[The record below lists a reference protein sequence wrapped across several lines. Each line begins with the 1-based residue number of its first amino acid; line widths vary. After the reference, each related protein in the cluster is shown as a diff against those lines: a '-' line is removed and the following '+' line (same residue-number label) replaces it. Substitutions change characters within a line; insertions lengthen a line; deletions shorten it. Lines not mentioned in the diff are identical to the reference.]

1 MPTLLDALAGVPN
14 ASLPLPG
21 LATAGQ
27 PSAAAF
33 EAFKAAGGQ
42 VVLDIRDPMEPRP
55 FDEAELVRGLGM
67 EYVNVS
73 VRQGSLDDGMMD
85 RVLETVRRSIDAG
98 HPLLVHCASANRVAG
113 ALIPYFIV
121 DKGMEEDEAVETA
134 MRIGLRGADLMEWG
148 LDYAR
153 RRAGS

>member
-1 MPTLLDALAGVPN
+1 MSNILQALSGVPN

-27 PSAAAF
+27 PSAAAL
-33 EAFKAAGGQ
+33 EAFHAAGGQ

-55 FDEAELVRGLGM
+55 FDEAQVVRGLGM

-73 VRQGSLDDGMMD
+73 VRQDSLDDAVMD
-85 RVLETVRRSIDAG
+85 RVLETVRRSADQSR
-98 HPLLVHCASANRVAG
+98 PMLFHCASANRVGG
-113 ALIPYFIV
+113 ALIPYFII
-121 DKGMEEDEAVETA
+121 DKGMGEDEAVEAA
-134 MRIGLRGADLMEWG
+134 MRVGMRGADLKEWG

-153 RRAGS
+153 RKGG